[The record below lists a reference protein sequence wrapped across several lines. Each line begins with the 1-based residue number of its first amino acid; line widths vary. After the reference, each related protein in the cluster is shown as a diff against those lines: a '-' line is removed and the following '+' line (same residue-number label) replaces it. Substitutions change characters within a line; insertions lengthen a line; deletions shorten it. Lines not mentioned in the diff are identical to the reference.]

1 MSKAT
6 ETSTELFKAPVY
18 LAANHAERAYRR
30 NYRTVM
36 VRFWRESEATPWRA
50 TALNPGSGKP
60 QHYAS
65 VAELFA
71 DLWTKL
77 NGDEQQR

>member
-1 MSKAT
+1 MSKVTGISA
-6 ETSTELFKAPVY
+6 ESFKAPAHLV
-18 LAANHAERAYRR
+18 ASHAESVYRR

-36 VRFWRESEATPWRA
+36 VRFWRESEAAPWRA

-77 NGDEQQR
+77 NGDEQ